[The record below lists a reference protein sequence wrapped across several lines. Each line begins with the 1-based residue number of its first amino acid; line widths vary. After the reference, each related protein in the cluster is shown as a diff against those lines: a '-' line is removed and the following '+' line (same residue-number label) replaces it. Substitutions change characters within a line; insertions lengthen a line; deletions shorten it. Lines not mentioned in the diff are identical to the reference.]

1 MEGEKDERH
10 YESEPDISS
19 SKGRE
24 DAVNIEEK
32 DDKKY
37 PYPKS
42 VLFIISTEFCERFS
56 YYGMKSKTI
65 YINKNICGCLANFSI
80 NVLFCFS
87 GFIPIFPSSI
97 GL

>member
-1 MEGEKDERH
+1 MDGEKDEKH
-10 YESEPDISS
+10 NASESDISS

-32 DDKKY
+32 DNKKY

-56 YYGMKSKTI
+56 YYGMKSKTMM
-65 YINKNICGCLANFSI
+65 NKIRLVMI
-80 NVLFCFS
+80 
-87 GFIPIFPSSI
+87 I
-97 GL
+97 

>member
-1 MEGEKDERH
+1 MDGEKDEKH
-10 YESEPDISS
+10 NASEPDISS
-19 SKGRE
+19 LKGRE

-56 YYGMKSKTI
+56 YYGMKSKNMMNRLQLVMLI
-65 YINKNICGCLANFSI
+65 
-80 NVLFCFS
+80 
-87 GFIPIFPSSI
+87 
-97 GL
+97 

>member
-1 MEGEKDERH
+1 MDGEKDEKH
-10 YESEPDISS
+10 NESELDISS

-56 YYGMKSKTI
+56 YYGMKSKTMM
-65 YINKNICGCLANFSI
+65 NKIRRVMIILE
-80 NVLFCFS
+80 
-87 GFIPIFPSSI
+87 
-97 GL
+97 

>member
-1 MEGEKDERH
+1 MDGEKDEKH
-10 YESEPDISS
+10 NASEPDISS

-56 YYGMKSKTI
+56 YYGMKSKTTT
-65 YINKNICGCLANFSI
+65 NKIWPAMI
-80 NVLFCFS
+80 
-87 GFIPIFPSSI
+87 I
-97 GL
+97 